1 MSTTNESENEEFDSE
16 AGEMDKGY
24 ARAPE
29 SAANGQDRVSISKKI
44 EKPGDIKEALL
55 ECGVDGAEIVNAV
68 INGLSAKRTFMKKN
82 GEPYTEPDHATRLK
96 YLEFFTHT
104 VEGLPIKRQET
115 IHRKVTTDEDL
126 ITQAKKSPAFARSI
140 KGMLEKIVKISDEH
154 HAKKGGALKPA
165 AKPHEH

>member
-16 AGEMDKGY
+16 AGETDNGY
-24 ARAPE
+24 ARAPVG
-29 SAANGQDRVSISKKI
+29 APNGRDRVSVSKKI

-55 ECGVDGAEIVNAV
+55 ESGVNANEIVSTV
-68 INGLSAKRTFMKKN
+68 IEGLGAKRTFMTKS

-140 KGMLEKIVKISDEH
+140 KGMLEKITEIADAH
-154 HAKKGGALKPA
+154 HSNKGGAHSAPSIG
-165 AKPHEH
+165 HH

>member
-1 MSTTNESENEEFDSE
+1 
-16 AGEMDKGY
+16 MDKGY

-29 SAANGQDRVSISKKI
+29 GAPNGQDRVSISKKI

-55 ECGVDGAEIVNAV
+55 ESGVNANEIVDTIV
-68 INGLSAKRTFMKKN
+68 TGLSANRTFMKKN

-140 KGMLEKIVKISDEH
+140 KGMLEKITKIADEH
-154 HAKKGGALKPA
+154 HTKKGGALKPA